1 MVKIEKKKKEIALKQ
16 EKISK
21 KRKKSSIEENPNV
34 EIGSR

>member
-21 KRKKSSIEENPNV
+21 KEKRAQ
-34 EIGSR
+34 